1 MKTCFDIALN
11 CLILRSELY
20 YTLSL
25 DCIVL
30 MEKLEFRS
38 EIHWRGFDYISDT
51 ISQIQRSNLIPTG
64 TVQFYTEG
72 YMNVWMCECVWKDT
86 STTQD
91 PSSHQWKLSV
101 QWCSTVKY
109 SKEMRSVKVSAEFHA
124 KWRSVW
130 CAKCAECIA
139 CTLYKVHTVQGAQ
152 CNDSLSSQERDNQRD
167 CRNYSLPPDRIDW

>member
-1 MKTCFDIALN
+1 MLYCIAYHHNSDIALY

-86 STTQD
+86 STYILKKC
-91 PSSHQWKLSV
+91 QWRG
-101 QWCSTVKY
+101 WSTY
-109 SKEMRSVKVSAEFHA
+109 ISAATFSDKQSFIRKHYQ
-124 KWRSVW
+124 
-130 CAKCAECIA
+130 
-139 CTLYKVHTVQGAQ
+139 L
-152 CNDSLSSQERDNQRD
+152 CNHIIWYDTNLD
-167 CRNYSLPPDRIDW
+167 

>member
-1 MKTCFDIALN
+1 MTRFYQKSQPQARRFLMKTCFDIALN

-30 MEKLEFRS
+30 MKKLEFRS

-72 YMNVWMCECVWKDT
+72 YMNVWMCECV
-86 STTQD
+86 
-91 PSSHQWKLSV
+91 
-101 QWCSTVKY
+101 
-109 SKEMRSVKVSAEFHA
+109 
-124 KWRSVW
+124 
-130 CAKCAECIA
+130 
-139 CTLYKVHTVQGAQ
+139 
-152 CNDSLSSQERDNQRD
+152 
-167 CRNYSLPPDRIDW
+167 